1 MDIAESVRLGGDP
14 PHAHAAWIAFAR
26 RDGPSPEAEGW
37 LRYAFEAALANAR
50 GGAADDDET
59 RLRLG
64 PPFTAWF
71 EYLVMFGRF
80 AEACAERKRATEVLG
95 ASFFAK
101 PRPWVRQLV
110 EALAS
115 TPDVTTSQL
124 RVHRFE
130 SAGGL
135 ETICVSL
142 PVPLFTGEPLWVAFA
157 RVVGTSTVRVFSLDW
172 FAEECAARP
181 ASWAERRYLAPRDY
195 GCPIAPGAA
204 PRPDLG
210 AASPYLPPFL
220 AYITQNMASAMRE
233 QMPSTPPVSTPPVS
247 TPPVST
253 PPVSA
258 PAIPVPKRRYLDR
271 VALALFSVSVVA
283 SVVLS
288 ELLRASHH

>member
-1 MDIAESVRLGGDP
+1 MDIAESVRLEGDS
-14 PHAHAAWIAFAR
+14 PHAHAAWLAFAR
-26 RDGPSPEAEGW
+26 RDGPSPEVEGW

-50 GGAADDDET
+50 GGAADDDEM

-80 AEACAERKRATEVLG
+80 AEARAERERATEVLG

-115 TPDVTTSQL
+115 TDAAASQL

-233 QMPSTPPVSTPPVS
+233 QTPS

-258 PAIPVPKRRYLDR
+258 PAIPAPTRRYLDR
-271 VALALFSVSVVA
+271 IALALFSVSVVA